1 MGFTMN
7 AQTVCIPLNP
17 DGTIHDRLGQANSVA
32 ICHVD
37 GNSVTEWRQ
46 IVVDWDTTYGV
57 DVLGVHHPRVIRF
70 LQEHQVTAVVADNV
84 CDIMKSTLPTLGI
97 TVHAG
102 VTGDARE
109 VVAGALQ
116 AA

>member
-1 MGFTMN
+1 MN
-7 AQTVCIPLNP
+7 DMTVCIPLNA
-17 DGTIHDRLGQANSVA
+17 DGTIHDRLGQAHTVA
-32 ICHVD
+32 LCHVVD
-37 GNSVTEWRQ
+37 GQVTDWTEH
-46 IVVDWDTTYGV
+46 VVDWDTTYGV

-70 LQEHQVTAVVADNV
+70 LQGNSVNAVVADNV

-97 TVHAG
+97 TVRSG

-109 VVAGALQ
+109 ALTAVSF

>member
-1 MGFTMN
+1 MN
-7 AQTVCIPLNP
+7 AQTVCIPLNA

-32 ICHVD
+32 ICKVD
-37 GNSVTEWRQ
+37 GDSVSDWTE

-70 LQEHQVTAVVADNV
+70 LQEHQVNAVVADNV
-84 CDIMKSTLPTLGI
+84 CDIMKSTLPTLGV

-102 VTGDARE
+102 VKGNARSA
-109 VVAGALQ
+109 VAEAINF
-116 AA
+116 A

>member
-1 MGFTMN
+1 MN
-7 AQTVCIPLNP
+7 AQTVCIPLNA

-32 ICHVD
+32 ICQVD
-37 GNSVTEWRQ
+37 GDSVSDWTE

-70 LQEHQVTAVVADNV
+70 LQEHQVNAVVADNV
-84 CDIMKSTLPTLGI
+84 CDIMKSTLPTLGV

-102 VTGDARE
+102 VTGDARS
-109 VVAGALQ
+109 VVAEAMSLV
-116 AA
+116 

>member
-1 MGFTMN
+1 MN
-7 AQTVCIPLNP
+7 AQTVCIPLNA

-32 ICHVD
+32 ICQVEGD
-37 GNSVTEWRQ
+37 RVSDWTE

-70 LQEHQVTAVVADNV
+70 LQEHQVQAVVADNV
-84 CDIMKSTLPTLGI
+84 CDIMKSTLPTLGV

-102 VTGDARE
+102 VTGDARQ
-109 VVAGALQ
+109 VVASAVQ
-116 AA
+116 PA